1 MNSVEIQISSIGNYT
16 NIYIDIKNNKTT
28 INNQEKSITSEKI
41 DELLRIIRTWDSIYQ
56 NQNNL
61 IDSESFL
68 VKIIT
73 NEGIEEIKGSG
84 DYPNNYLS
92 LKEWISDLNE

>member
-41 DELLRIIRTWDSIYQ
+41 DELVRIIRTWDSIYQ